1 MKKDGLDVWID
12 RNPSKSIITPEQI
25 TRRCLKERIS
35 ELEKTRDEITYE
47 LDRLYSLVDGMKI

>member
-1 MKKDGLDVWID
+1 MKKDGLDTWID
-12 RNPSKSIITPEQI
+12 GNPGKSIITPEQI
-25 TRRCLKERIS
+25 TRRCLKERIL